1 MWLQMFFLNIKMSF
15 LIYLF
20 KEERLYK
27 RTRFYDFTYYNFI
40 GSWAWVL
47 HRLAGLALIFYLC
60 LHIWVINSLTY
71 GEQTF
76 NNVMAF
82 LNSTPFKLLEVG
94 LWGVILFHAFNGVRI
109 VIVDFFKGSLAHKKL
124 FVALIAA
131 AFILWALGSY
141 VLLSHV
147 L

>member
-1 MWLQMFFLNIKMSF
+1 
-15 LIYLF
+15 
-20 KEERLYK
+20 LYK

-60 LHIWVINSLTY
+60 LHIWVINSLTH
-71 GEQTF
+71 GEQVF
-76 NNVMAF
+76 NTVMTF
-82 LNSTPFKLLEVG
+82 LNSTPFKLLETG

-124 FVALIAA
+124 FVALIAV
-131 AFILWALGSY
+131 AFVLWALGSY
-141 VLLSHV
+141 LILSHV
-147 L
+147 FLRGAR